1 MGLKYPY
8 FKTICAGEKNPHH
21 QQSAETAARNS
32 YWSNALRINA
42 STSQRDRKE
51 SKRWG
56 RSAGSHSEVSSRQAW
71 FMHGQYGHPC
81 PACPVLWLTG
91 GSDTPAPA
99 MGDTPSPGAQ
109 PGSTDSGT
117 GVWRSTSPHF
127 SFPPCYA
134 TVKSLFFCN
143 AFQISLTVILRGI
156 STLFILG

>member
-1 MGLKYPY
+1 MVSPAGLGGAVLLFFSVFSLSWDLNIHILRLSVLEK
-8 FKTICAGEKNPHH
+8 KNPHH

-99 MGDTPSPGAQ
+99 VGDTPSPGAQ

-117 GVWRSTSPHF
+117 GV
-127 SFPPCYA
+127 
-134 TVKSLFFCN
+134 
-143 AFQISLTVILRGI
+143 
-156 STLFILG
+156 